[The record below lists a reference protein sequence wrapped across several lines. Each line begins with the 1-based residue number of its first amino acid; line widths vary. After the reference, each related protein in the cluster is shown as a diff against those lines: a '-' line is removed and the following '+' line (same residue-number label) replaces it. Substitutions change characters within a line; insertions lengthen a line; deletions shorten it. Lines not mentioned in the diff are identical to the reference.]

1 MEDCRHSSF
10 PQVCTGHEW
19 DSNPGLGDSW
29 DCALNYPEQSG
40 GPSLRVSGDMGP
52 GWSPETFPYWSGRG
66 SKPPD
71 PVYWGWATSLEVDS
85 GPQALTD
92 HSGSPWARDGFINS
106 LRLTRSPARSLKLGW
121 RLADSTRTEM
131 DTGQRL
137 GIKLCHISEYL
148 SEYAP
153 VHLFSDWDS
162 IMPDQSQNPQGTL
175 LFLALLQHLLSL
187 HLLSI
192 KHTLLSTV

>member
-1 MEDCRHSSF
+1 MEEQRGSF

-19 DSNPGLGDSW
+19 DSKPGLGDSW
-29 DCALNYPEQSG
+29 DCALNYQKQSG
-40 GPSLRVSGDMGP
+40 GPSLREWRYGSRVKSWDISILVWEGFKAPRSSLLGMVHLSRSGF
-52 GWSPETFPYWSGRG
+52 W
-66 SKPPD
+66 
-71 PVYWGWATSLEVDS
+71 
-85 GPQALTD
+85 PQALTD
-92 HSGSPWARDGFINS
+92 HSGSPWVRDGCINS

-131 DTGQRL
+131 DKGQRL

-162 IMPDQSQNPQGTL
+162 IMPDQSQNPPGTL
-175 LFLALLQHLLSL
+175 LFLALL
-187 HLLSI
+187 
-192 KHTLLSTV
+192 